1 MSPYVRTVR
10 TASGARAVQIVHFSQ
25 KGARSIE
32 HIGSAHDDAEL
43 AVLKEVARQRLNA
56 GQLSVDL
63 PGLSGMNVAG
73 SGPQA
78 PAGAECVASI
88 TFKRMGVL
96 LEALETAWKAVGL
109 DRLDGADE
117 VFRQLVT
124 ARLIEPTSK
133 QDSLRVLAEAGLSP
147 VSYATVKR
155 HLPSYAA
162 EDFTRNLSR
171 LLAGYARI
179 GRAWLVLF
187 DVTALYFETDKAD
200 GFREPGLSKE
210 RRLEPQITV
219 GLLTDET
226 GFPLRAG
233 AFEGNKAETATTIP
247 MINDFMDVYSLD
259 DVVLAANA
267 GMISATRARHT
278 LRGIDTQ
285 VAKAEKAVAGKIPVK
300 RNRFVHLSGA
310 TRNRDLEKRART
322 LAGWKGYVTNRGPL
336 DHRHRR
342 PGHGPSAG
350 DHHRLVHQ
358 TPDQHRIPGRV
369 SPCRRYPLYSA
380 QSTIWRQASATR
392 LAPASPDTPTPR
404 KPGI

>member
-1 MSPYVRTVR
+1 M
-10 TASGARAVQIVHFSQ
+10 QIVHSSR

-56 GQLSVDL
+56 GQLSFDL
-63 PGLSGMNVAG
+63 AGLNSENAAG
-73 SGPQA
+73 SAPQE
-78 PAGAECVASI
+78 PAGAGCVVPI
-88 TFKRMGVL
+88 TSNRMGVL
-96 LEALETAWKAVGL
+96 LEALETDWKAVGL
-109 DRLDGADE
+109 DGLNGADE

-155 HLPSYAA
+155 HLPSYAT
-162 EDFTRNLSR
+162 EGFTRDLSR

-247 MINDFMDVYSLD
+247 TINDFMDVYSLD

>member
-1 MSPYVRTVR
+1 M
-10 TASGARAVQIVHFSQ
+10 QIVHSSR

-56 GQLSVDL
+56 GQLSFDL
-63 PGLSGMNVAG
+63 AGLNSENAAG
-73 SGPQA
+73 SAPQE
-78 PAGAECVASI
+78 PAGAGCVVPI
-88 TFKRMGVL
+88 TSNRMGVL
-96 LEALETAWKAVGL
+96 LEALETDWKAVGL
-109 DRLDGADE
+109 DGLNGADE

-155 HLPSYAA
+155 HLPSYAT
-162 EDFTRNLSR
+162 EDFTRDLSR

-179 GRAWLVLF
+179 GRASLVLF
-187 DVTALYFETDKAD
+187 DVTTLYFETDKAD
-200 GFREPGLSKE
+200 GFREPGFSKE

-247 MINDFMDVYSLD
+247 MINDFMEVYSLD

>member
-1 MSPYVRTVR
+1 M
-10 TASGARAVQIVHFSQ
+10 QIVHSSR

-56 GQLSVDL
+56 GQLSFDL
-63 PGLSGMNVAG
+63 AGLNSENAAG
-73 SGPQA
+73 SAPQE
-78 PAGAECVASI
+78 PAGAGCVVPI
-88 TFKRMGVL
+88 TSNRMGVL
-96 LEALETAWKAVGL
+96 LEALETDWKAVGL
-109 DRLDGADE
+109 DGLNGADE

-155 HLPSYAA
+155 HLPSYAT
-162 EDFTRNLSR
+162 EGFTRDLSR

-179 GRAWLVLF
+179 GRASLVLF
-187 DVTALYFETDKAD
+187 DVTTLYFETDKAD
-200 GFREPGLSKE
+200 GFREPGFSKE

>member
-1 MSPYVRTVR
+1 M
-10 TASGARAVQIVHFSQ
+10 QIVHSSR

-56 GQLSVDL
+56 GQLSFDL
-63 PGLSGMNVAG
+63 PGLNSENDAG
-73 SGPQA
+73 SAPHE
-78 PAGAECVASI
+78 PAGAGCVAPIASN
-88 TFKRMGVL
+88 RMGVL

-133 QDSLRVLAEAGLSP
+133 QDSLRVLTEAGLSP

-179 GRAWLVLF
+179 GRASLVLF
-187 DVTALYFETDKAD
+187 DVTTLYFETDKAD
-200 GFREPGLSKE
+200 GFREPGFSKE

-247 MINDFMDVYSLD
+247 MINDFMEVYSLD

>member
-1 MSPYVRTVR
+1 M
-10 TASGARAVQIVHFSQ
+10 QIVHSSR

-56 GQLSVDL
+56 GQLSFDL
-63 PGLSGMNVAG
+63 AGLNSENAAG
-73 SGPQA
+73 SAPQE
-78 PAGAECVASI
+78 PAGAGCVVPI
-88 TFKRMGVL
+88 TSNRMGVL
-96 LEALETAWKAVGL
+96 LEALETDWKAVGL
-109 DRLDGADE
+109 DGLNGADE

-133 QDSLRVLAEAGLSP
+133 QDSLRVLTEAGLSP

-155 HLPSYAA
+155 HLPSYAT
-162 EDFTRNLSR
+162 EGFTRDLSR

-247 MINDFMDVYSLD
+247 MINDFMEVYSLD

>member
-1 MSPYVRTVR
+1 M
-10 TASGARAVQIVHFSQ
+10 QIVHSSR

-56 GQLSVDL
+56 GQLSFDL
-63 PGLSGMNVAG
+63 PGLNSENDAG
-73 SGPQA
+73 SAPHE
-78 PAGAECVASI
+78 PAGAGCVAPIASN
-88 TFKRMGVL
+88 RMGVL

-155 HLPSYAA
+155 HLPSYAT
-162 EDFTRNLSR
+162 EGFTRDLSR

-179 GRAWLVLF
+179 GRASLVLF
-187 DVTALYFETDKAD
+187 DVTTLYFETDKAD
-200 GFREPGLSKE
+200 GFREPGFSKE

-259 DVVLAANA
+259 DVVLVANA
-267 GMISATRARHT
+267 GMISAARARRT